1 MYPSLYSRAHS
12 FILSPGLVNK
22 PKWSV
27 IKEKIALAQL
37 VVDERT
43 LVIGKWYA
51 RGQRAEGRGRL
62 RIANFGLR
70 ISDCGFCNEEEAA
83 GRRQRRCWRLAS
95 GPVGPMARREV

>member
-1 MYPSLYSRAHS
+1 MYPSIYSRAHS

-27 IKEKIALAQL
+27 IKEKIALAQW

-51 RGQRAEGRGRL
+51 RGHRAW
-62 RIANFGLR
+62 
-70 ISDCGFCNEEEAA
+70 
-83 GRRQRRCWRLAS
+83 Q
-95 GPVGPMARREV
+95 

>member
-51 RGQRAEGRGRL
+51 RGQGDKA
-62 RIANFGLR
+62 
-70 ISDCGFCNEEEAA
+70 
-83 GRRQRRCWRLAS
+83 RR
-95 GPVGPMARREV
+95 ARREVGRDEKSMEHRA

>member
-12 FILSPGLVNK
+12 FILSPGLANK

-27 IKEKIALAQL
+27 IKEKIALVQL

-51 RGQRAEGRGRL
+51 RGHRASFDPFDRL
-62 RIANFGLR
+62 RASKLRTGRAWSIGKIILTRVVVFRIAFYWFQVS
-70 ISDCGFCNEEEAA
+70 I
-83 GRRQRRCWRLAS
+83 
-95 GPVGPMARREV
+95 VY

>member
-1 MYPSLYSRAHS
+1 VYPSLYSRAHS

-43 LVIGKWYA
+43 LAIGKWYA
-51 RGQRAEGRGRL
+51 TTASMEHGAWGIGHRVINQGSGIWGQAQKAE
-62 RIANFGLR
+62 
-70 ISDCGFCNEEEAA
+70 A
-83 GRRQRRCWRLAS
+83 GGQNT
-95 GPVGPMARREV
+95 EDTYEK

>member
-27 IKEKIALAQL
+27 IKEKIALAQW

-51 RGQRAEGRGRL
+51 RGQGEIADCEF
-62 RIANFGLR
+62 RIADF
-70 ISDCGFCNEEEAA
+70 AM
-83 GRRQRRCWRLAS
+83 RRKQQAEDRED
-95 GPVGPMARREV
+95 VGG